1 MTNSPDERG
10 AELRELFFETSQEL
24 LQALNEEAL
33 KLEKQPGDEEIV
45 RAIRRTVHTLKGDSA
60 ACGLRELS
68 ELAHQFED
76 ALSLEGAAAQ
86 TAVAE
91 IAFASADVF
100 AEMIAAYRSGKKL
113 PATKSLSK
121 KIQDL
126 TAAPAAKKAR
136 RTRKISAKAS
146 APRTSA
152 LRTSAKSAADWTE
165 YEKLAMTKAQAS
177 GVAVYHVVVKI
188 DPHCAMPIAGRQ
200 LIHNALSG
208 VGEVLAVRP
217 DAKSPA
223 ASKHVEFVLAS
234 ARTGEQIAAKGRI
247 PTIAEEVTVE
257 LMLAPSPAAKKTAND
272 VTDENA
278 TDEGLPEAGSNTAPA
293 AGVAAP
299 ASAPAGIPVTQEN
312 ILRVEAG
319 RIDNVLNL
327 VGELIIGKSM
337 LQQALNEFSKRY
349 PKELL
354 RGKFLDAMAF
364 QARVLNDLQRSVM
377 KIRMVPVDQL
387 FRRFPRMVRDV
398 SRQCGREV
406 ELIVSGQDTD
416 LDKGILDAIAEPL
429 THMVR
434 NAISH
439 GVEPSAERH
448 KLGKPLHGVVK
459 LNAYHQGNQV
469 VVEVSDDGRGIDAQ
483 KIRAK
488 AIELGLT
495 TAEEAA
501 RLNETET
508 LDFIFRPGFSTADE
522 VTEVSGRG
530 VGMDVVQSVLH
541 RLKGS
546 ISLETH
552 PGQGTTFRLKLPLTL
567 AIIKALL
574 FWVEQRLYA
583 IPLNAVVEIARTVES
598 EVHQVDNYEV
608 LQLRNQVLPLLRLGR
623 PAATDIKSKLFVLV
637 ILVGER
643 KYGLIVDA
651 LEGEEELVI
660 KALDDQTFSTDLVSG
675 ASILGD
681 GRVVLILNL
690 PAVVE
695 HVSRWRPEEA
705 GQANSGLLLTHTD
718 RMRLTIAPAA
728 GGHA

>member
-1 MTNSPDERG
+1 VTNTPDERG

-33 KLEKQPGDEEIV
+33 KLEKNPGDEEIV
-45 RAIRRTVHTLKGDSA
+45 RGIRRTVHTLKGDSA

-76 ALSLEGAAAQ
+76 ALSLEGASSNP
-86 TAVAE
+86 AVAE
-91 IAFASADVF
+91 IAFSSADVF
-100 AEMIAAYRSGKKL
+100 TEMIAAYHKNSKL
-113 PATKSLSK
+113 PSTKALSRR
-121 KIQDL
+121 IQEL
-126 TAAPAAKKAR
+126 TAAPKAAKKRA
-136 RTRKISAKAS
+136 AKKGAS
-146 APRTSA
+146 KTAESKTSG
-152 LRTSAKSAADWTE
+152 KSADAQWTE
-165 YEKLAMTKAQAS
+165 YERLAMIKAQAQGLS
-177 GVAVYHVVVKI
+177 VYHVTVKM

-200 LIHNALSG
+200 LVQNGLNSAGQVIG
-208 VGEVLAVRP
+208 VRP
-217 DAKSPA
+217 DPKSPA
-223 ASKHVEFVLAS
+223 ATKYVEFVLG
-234 ARTGEQIAAKGRI
+234 TGLTVEQISAKGRI
-247 PTIAEEVTVE
+247 PTIAEEVTVD
-257 LMLAPSPAAKKTAND
+257 LLLAPS
-272 VTDENA
+272 
-278 TDEGLPEAGSNTAPA
+278 
-293 AGVAAP
+293 
-299 ASAPAGIPVTQEN
+299 ASAPDASESEPALQSEEEADIEAATHDSSPSHPAAPTSVTPTQEN
-312 ILRVEAG
+312 VLRVEAG

-354 RGKFLDAMAF
+354 RGKFADAMAF

-377 KIRMVPVDQL
+377 KIRMVPVEQL

-398 SRQCGREV
+398 SRQCGKDV
-406 ELIVSGQDTD
+406 ELSVSGQETD
-416 LDKGILDAIAEPL
+416 LDKGILDSIAEPL
-429 THMVR
+429 THLVR

-439 GVEPSAERH
+439 GIESPEDRRKA
-448 KLGKPLHGVVK
+448 GKPAQGTVR
-459 LNAYHQGNQV
+459 LNAYHHGNQV
-469 VVEVSDDGRGIDAQ
+469 IVEVSDDGRGIDAH
-483 KIRAK
+483 KIRTK

-495 TAEEAA
+495 TPEEAA
-501 RLNETET
+501 RMSEAEI
-508 LDFIFRPGFSTADE
+508 LDFIFRPGFSTAE
-522 VTEVSGRG
+522 QVTEVSGRG

-541 RLKGS
+541 RLKAS
-546 ISLETH
+546 VSLETRL
-552 PGQGTTFRLKLPLTL
+552 GQGTTFRLKLPLTL

-583 IPLNAVVEIARTVES
+583 IPLNAVLEIARTFET

-623 PAATDIKSKLFVLV
+623 PAPESDHKGKLFVLV
-637 ILVGER
+637 ITVGER

-695 HVSRWRPEEA
+695 HVARSRPQEM

-718 RMRLTIAPAA
+718 RVRLALTPAV
-728 GGHA
+728 GGQA

>member
-1 MTNSPDERG
+1 MTNVPDERSV
-10 AELRELFFETSQEL
+10 ELRELFFETSQEL
-24 LQALNEEAL
+24 LQALNDEAL

-45 RAIRRTVHTLKGDSA
+45 RSIRRTVHTLKGDAA

-76 ALSLEGAAAQ
+76 ALSLENAATQA
-86 TAVAE
+86 AVAE
-91 IAFASADVF
+91 IAFAAADVF
-100 AEMIAAYRSGKKL
+100 VEMIAAYRRGKKL
-113 PATKSLSK
+113 PSTKSLSK
-121 KIQDL
+121 RIQDL
-126 TAAPAAKKAR
+126 TAAPAARKSR
-136 RTRKISAKAS
+136 RTRKTG
-146 APRTSA
+146 APATARPSPQSVA
-152 LRTSAKSAADWTE
+152 EWTE
-165 YEKLAMTKAQAS
+165 YEKLAMTRAQ
-177 GVAVYHVVVKI
+177 GDGLAVYHVVVKI

-200 LIHNALSG
+200 LIHNALGS
-208 VGEVLAVRP
+208 VGELLAVRP
-217 DAKSPA
+217 DVKSPA
-223 ASKHVEFVLAS
+223 ASKQVEFVLAS
-234 ARTGEQIAAKGRI
+234 TQAVEQIAAKARI
-247 PTIAEEVTVE
+247 PTIAQEVTVD
-257 LMLAPSPAAKKTAND
+257 LMLAPSPVLDKAGTDTDPALDAVGENSPETSAN
-272 VTDENA
+272 
-278 TDEGLPEAGSNTAPA
+278 
-293 AGVAAP
+293 AAP
-299 ASAPAGIPVTQEN
+299 APASVPALEAAASHVTQEN

-354 RGKFLDAMAF
+354 RGKFADAMAF

-398 SRQCGREV
+398 ARQCGREV
-406 ELIVSGQDTD
+406 ELAVSGQETD

-429 THMVR
+429 THLVR

-439 GVEPSAERH
+439 GIESPEQRRQA
-448 KLGKPLHGVVK
+448 GKAPQGVVR

-469 VVEVSDDGRGIDAQ
+469 IVEVSDDGRGIDAR

-495 TAEEAA
+495 TPEEAA
-501 RLNETET
+501 RLNETES
-508 LDFIFRPGFSTADE
+508 LDFIFRPGFSTANE

-541 RLKGS
+541 RLKAS
-546 ISLETH
+546 ISVETR

-583 IPLNAVVEIARTVES
+583 IPLNAVVEIARTCES

-623 PAATDIKSKLFVLV
+623 PAADGDHKSKLFVLV
-637 ILVGER
+637 ILVAER

-660 KALDDQTFSTDLVSG
+660 KALDDHTFSTDLVSG

-695 HVSRWRPEEA
+695 HVARSRPEDA
-705 GQANSGLLLTHTD
+705 GHANSGLLLTHAD
-718 RMRLTIAPAA
+718 RASLVLSPSA
-728 GGHA
+728 GGRI

>member
-1 MTNSPDERG
+1 VTISPDERG

-45 RAIRRTVHTLKGDSA
+45 RAIRRSVHTLKGDSA

-86 TAVAE
+86 TAVSE

-100 AEMIAAYRSGKKL
+100 AEMIAAYRSSKKL

-126 TAAPAAKKAR
+126 MAAPAAKKAR
-136 RTRKISAKAS
+136 RTRKTAGKASAPGTS

-152 LRTSAKSAADWTE
+152 KSATDWTE
-165 YEKLAMTKAQAS
+165 YEKLAMTKAQTS

-234 ARTGEQIAAKGRI
+234 AQAVEQIAAKGRI
-247 PTIAEEVTVE
+247 PTITEEVTAE
-257 LMLAPSPAAKKTAND
+257 LMLAPSPAEKKTAND
-272 VTDENA
+272 FTDEDA
-278 TDEGLPEAGSNTAPA
+278 AEEGLPEGKSNTAA
-293 AGVAAP
+293 AAAVAAP
-299 ASAPAGIPVTQEN
+299 ATAPAGIPATQEN

-354 RGKFLDAMAF
+354 RGKFTDAMAF

-377 KIRMVPVDQL
+377 KIRMVPVEQL

-406 ELIVSGQDTD
+406 ELLVSGQDTD

-439 GVEPSAERH
+439 GVEPSEERR

-583 IPLNAVVEIARTVES
+583 VPLNAVVEIARTAES

-608 LQLRNQVLPLLRLGR
+608 LPLRNQVLPLLRLGR
-623 PAATDIKSKLFVLV
+623 PAADIKSKLFVLV

-643 KYGLIVDA
+643 KYGLIVEA

-718 RMRLTIAPAA
+718 RMRMAIAPAA

>member
-1 MTNSPDERG
+1 
-10 AELRELFFETSQEL
+10 
-24 LQALNEEAL
+24 
-33 KLEKQPGDEEIV
+33 
-45 RAIRRTVHTLKGDSA
+45 
-60 ACGLRELS
+60 
-68 ELAHQFED
+68 
-76 ALSLEGAAAQ
+76 
-86 TAVAE
+86 
-91 IAFASADVF
+91 
-100 AEMIAAYRSGKKL
+100 
-113 PATKSLSK
+113 
-121 KIQDL
+121 
-126 TAAPAAKKAR
+126 
-136 RTRKISAKAS
+136 
-146 APRTSA
+146 
-152 LRTSAKSAADWTE
+152 
-165 YEKLAMTKAQAS
+165 MTKAQAA
-177 GVAVYHVVVKI
+177 GQTVYHVVVKI

-200 LIHNALSG
+200 LIYNALGSTG
-208 VGEVLAVRP
+208 DVIAVRP

-234 ARTGEQIAAKGRI
+234 KQTVEQISAKGRI

-257 LMLAPSPAAKKTAND
+257 QLLAPSAAPQNAENLEESSEALTEQTPEVEATPTEPAAPTA
-272 VTDENA
+272 
-278 TDEGLPEAGSNTAPA
+278 A
-293 AGVAAP
+293 AASVAAM
-299 ASAPAGIPVTQEN
+299 QEN
-312 ILRVEAG
+312 LLRVDAG

-354 RGKFLDAMAF
+354 RGKFADAMAF

-406 ELIVSGQDTD
+406 ELDVSGQDTD

-429 THMVR
+429 THLVR
-434 NAISH
+434 NAVSH
-439 GVEPSAERH
+439 GIESPEERR
-448 KLGKPLHGVVK
+448 KAGKPAQGTVR
-459 LNAYHQGNQV
+459 LNAYHHGNQV
-469 VVEVSDDGRGIDAQ
+469 IVEVSDDGRGIDAQ
-483 KIRAK
+483 KIRTK

-495 TAEEAA
+495 TPEEAS
-501 RLNETET
+501 RLSEAET
-508 LDFIFRPGFSTADE
+508 LDFIFRPGFSTAE
-522 VTEVSGRG
+522 QVTEVSGRG

-541 RLKGS
+541 RLKAS
-546 ISLETH
+546 VSLETRL
-552 PGQGTTFRLKLPLTL
+552 GQGTTFRLKLPLTL

-583 IPLNAVVEIARTVES
+583 IPLNAVLEIARTFEA

-623 PAATDIKSKLFVLV
+623 PAAEGDRKSKLFVLV
-637 ILVGER
+637 ITVGER

-695 HVSRWRPEEA
+695 HVARLRPTEM
-705 GQANSGLLLTHTD
+705 GHANSGLLLTQTD
-718 RMRLTIAPAA
+718 RTRLALTPAV
-728 GGHA
+728 GGQA